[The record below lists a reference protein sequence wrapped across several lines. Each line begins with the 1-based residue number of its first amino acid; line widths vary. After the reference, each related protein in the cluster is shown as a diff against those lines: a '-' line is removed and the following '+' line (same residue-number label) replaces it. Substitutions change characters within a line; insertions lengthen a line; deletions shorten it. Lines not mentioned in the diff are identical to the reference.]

1 MTKANLILVSE
12 LKCRKILDKSKYT
25 DRVYQTFLEHLL
37 CPNVQND
44 DKQVVYTGYEKKRY
58 LKKNQHF
65 SASLFLEL
73 PLKVF
78 AFK

>member
-1 MTKANLILVSE
+1 MILVSE

-44 DKQVVYTGYEKKRY
+44 DKQVVYTGYEKKKIF
-58 LKKNQHF
+58 KKK
-65 SASLFLEL
+65 SALFCL
-73 PLKVF
+73 PLPRITIKSF
-78 AFK
+78 RF